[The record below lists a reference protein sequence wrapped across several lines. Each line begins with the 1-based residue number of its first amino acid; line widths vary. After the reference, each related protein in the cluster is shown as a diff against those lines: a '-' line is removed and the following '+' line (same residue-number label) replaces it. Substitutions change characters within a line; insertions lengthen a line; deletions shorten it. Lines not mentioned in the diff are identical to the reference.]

1 MPGVPKGGY
10 SVELLGAKTEIPD
23 KQGFMTVATKTP
35 FAILFLMV
43 LALSLPLALPPE
55 DVAETA
61 YDESE
66 TLPYEVTPLASIA
79 VPSIATRTAQ
89 EGLSFSHLK
98 PGAPSVFA
106 AAPVCGA
113 DANRSAEARGS
124 LSLLCTLR
132 C

>member
-1 MPGVPKGGY
+1 MG
-10 SVELLGAKTEIPD
+10 LLGAKTEIPD

-66 TLPYEVTPLASIA
+66 TLPYEVTPPASIA

-98 PGAPSVFA
+98 PVAPSVFA